1 MRWIAQTVRRREP
14 RESRAAVRPNEQTN
28 RGKAISPPTS
38 ESFEGIGINA
48 HVEIDTGAQGDARP
62 ASIVGDLYR
71 TARTRSSSATYE
83 FLERERERE
92 REMRP
97 TSPPTS
103 QDSWALSFVRCCG
116 RGLHAIVPSLRVT
129 ADLPR
134 KAFLKRGTR
143 PSACR
148 NARVARSPN
157 RKNADRAP

>member
-92 REMRP
+92 RCGPLRRRRVR
-97 TSPPTS
+97 TLGRS
-103 QDSWALSFVRCCG
+103 LSRDAAGEVYT
-116 RGLHAIVPSLRVT
+116 L
-129 ADLPR
+129 
-134 KAFLKRGTR
+134 
-143 PSACR
+143 
-148 NARVARSPN
+148 
-157 RKNADRAP
+157 

>member
-71 TARTRSSSATYE
+71 T
-83 FLERERERE
+83 ERERERE
-92 REMRP
+92 RERDAAHFAADESGLLGALFREMLRERFTRYSP
-97 TSPPTS
+97 IVTGHRGSPP
-103 QDSWALSFVRCCG
+103 
-116 RGLHAIVPSLRVT
+116 
-129 ADLPR
+129 
-134 KAFLKRGTR
+134 
-143 PSACR
+143 
-148 NARVARSPN
+148 
-157 RKNADRAP
+157 